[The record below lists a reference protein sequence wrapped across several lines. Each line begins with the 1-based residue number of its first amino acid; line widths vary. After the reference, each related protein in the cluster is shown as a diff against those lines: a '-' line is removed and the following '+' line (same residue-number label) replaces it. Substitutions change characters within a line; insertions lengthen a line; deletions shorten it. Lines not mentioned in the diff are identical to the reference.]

1 MRNYLFF
8 SHKILRWKRVNNSW
22 FIIYPITCHVKK
34 VKGSLNEW
42 TSLYPCLDVWYK

>member
-22 FIIYPITCHVKK
+22 FIIYPITCHVNK
-34 VKGSLNEW
+34 VKGSLNE
-42 TSLYPCLDVWYK
+42 